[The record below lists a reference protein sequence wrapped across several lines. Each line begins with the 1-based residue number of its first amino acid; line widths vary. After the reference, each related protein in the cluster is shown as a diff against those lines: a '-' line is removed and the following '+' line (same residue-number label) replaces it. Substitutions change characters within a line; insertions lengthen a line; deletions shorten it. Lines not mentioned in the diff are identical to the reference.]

1 MATMRPSVP
10 AALTITV
17 ERIYMND
24 IIFAINATLPI
35 IIMIVIGYVLK
46 KIHLLE
52 EDTAKKLN
60 TLVFKLFLPV
70 MLFLNVYKIQ
80 NFANIDFAFVLY
92 AIGITVLAFLIGI
105 PVMHV
110 LFKDNRQRSVM
121 LQGIFRANYA
131 LVGIPLAE
139 LLFGEEGSIMASLL
153 SAFIVPVFNIL
164 AVICLTVYSAGEK
177 KPSLVDVIK
186 GIAKN
191 PLIQGIACGLVA
203 LGVRAIF
210 IELGIGFRISDVAPV
225 YKTLNYLSSVATPLS
240 LLILGARFELSAIPH
255 LKRHII
261 LGTINRIV
269 IVPLVGIS
277 VAVLLGRFTGAQ
289 FAAFVACFCTPVAV
303 SSVPMSQEMGAD
315 AELMGQLVVWTT
327 VFSSASIFI
336 ASYVL
341 RVLGIF

>member
-1 MATMRPSVP
+1 M
-10 AALTITV
+10 
-17 ERIYMND
+17 ED
-24 IIFAINATLPI
+24 IIFAINAVLPI
-35 IIMIVIGYVLK
+35 ILMICVGYFLK
-46 KIHLLE
+46 KIKLLE

-60 TLVFKLFLPV
+60 TLVFRVFLPI

-80 NFANIDFAFVLY
+80 SFSEIDFTFVFY
-92 AIGITVLAFLIGI
+92 AIGITVLIFAIGI

-139 LLFGEEGSIMASLL
+139 SLFGSEGSIMASLL

-164 AVICLTVYSAGEK
+164 AVICLTVYSAGDK
-177 KPSLVDVIK
+177 KPSLSGVLK

-191 PLIQGIACGLVA
+191 PLIQGIFCGLVM
-203 LGVRAIF
+203 LGIRAIF
-210 IELGIGFRISDVAPV
+210 VSFDIGFRLSQLTPI
-225 YKTLNYLSSVATPLS
+225 YKTLNNLSSVATPLS
-240 LLILGARFELSAIPH
+240 LLVLGARFEISSIPH
-255 LKRHII
+255 LKKHII

-269 IVPLVGIS
+269 IVPLIGIT
-277 VAVLLGRFTGAQ
+277 VAVMLNSFGVTHFSGAQ
-289 FAAFVACFCTPVAV
+289 FASFVACFCTPVAV

-327 VFSSASIFI
+327 VFSAFSIFI
-336 ASYVL
+336 ASYAL
-341 RVLGIF
+341 KALGIF